1 MTTAQ
6 IIGLILA
13 VALMGVGLL
22 GTVLPG
28 VPGAPLVLVVA
39 IAHRLCFGPA
49 SLSNSFLVVL
59 LLLTLLSLGL
69 DYVATMVGA
78 KKLGATW
85 RGVAGAILGALVGLF
100 FGLPGILLGPFI
112 GALGLELI
120 GGREFR
126 DAARAGAGA
135 LLGLVLGAVGRV
147 GCCLAMI
154 ALFVINVVARSG
166 TTLPV

>member
-22 GTVLPG
+22 GTVVPG

-39 IAHRLCFGPA
+39 VAHRLCFGPA

-59 LLLTLLSLGL
+59 LLLTLLSIGL

-85 RGVAGAILGALVGLF
+85 RGVVGAILGALVGLF

-112 GALGLELI
+112 GALALVLI

-126 DAARAGAGA
+126 DAVRAGGGA
-135 LLGLVLGAVGRV
+135 LLGLVLGAAGRV
-147 GCCLAMI
+147 GCCLVMI
-154 ALFVINVVARSG
+154 ALFVVNVIVRSG